1 MLYAA
6 CCMLYVCCMLYAARC
21 MLAPHLV
28 EPLLQRLLRF
38 RELVELLLQLLRG
51 HVRVGFSK
59 FINVGLAGCAYCT
72 TSPSVKGLVS
82 MGAWACIGAVRVQAL
97 ATTAQPAIMSMQQGG
112 TRPVLCMDRC
122 MHTHARMH
130 GAPSERA

>member
-1 MLYAA
+1 MMRVSDCA
-6 CCMLYVCCMLYAARC
+6 CVTASDGSSVGTLIS
-21 MLAPHLV
+21 
-28 EPLLQRLLRF
+28 LRF
-38 RELVELLLQLLRG
+38 TKSVLLQLLRG

-112 TRPVLCMDRC
+112 TRPVLCTTTKRLQAAVDR
-122 MHTHARMH
+122 HIGT
-130 GAPSERA
+130 